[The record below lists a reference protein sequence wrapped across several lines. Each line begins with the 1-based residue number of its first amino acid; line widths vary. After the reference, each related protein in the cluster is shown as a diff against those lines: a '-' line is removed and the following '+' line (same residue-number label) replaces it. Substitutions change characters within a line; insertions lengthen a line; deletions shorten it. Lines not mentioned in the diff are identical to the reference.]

1 MKKKLSIILAI
12 LLITLFCCSPVSGAE
27 GKQSNSLNRY
37 NVVLV
42 TDASGSMTD
51 TDPDEYRYEAINLFV
66 GLLANGGNHVGSVVF
81 SNDVIS
87 SQDPVEVTG
96 KNEKMTISDSIQKQK
111 VGGWTDIGGA
121 LEEAVE
127 LLEEDGDPSLPSI
140 MILLTDGNTELGTDE
155 ETQESIEEKEEAL
168 EEAREKGYQIYTICL
183 NQNNGANSDEMK
195 QIASATGGQFREVT
209 KAEDLKDVFDLYYQ
223 MIFSTQSIKMV
234 EEPIPDSGV
243 LSKDF
248 NVADLGVEEFNAVI
262 FGDISSYALKDPE
275 GHAYTDAEL
284 KEISYESRTFNI
296 LKVADPV
303 PGNWHLDVYGDPGSM
318 IEVFKI
324 YNPNLRAS
332 SHIRTE
338 QENYMSGEPVEFIT
352 ELYEGDQKVTDISR
366 YAGYRATLEIRD
378 FDGEVLDTIECTEA
392 SEEGFVTSFTPK
404 DLGTYYASINV
415 ESDELFAPGGE
426 FTINVGN
433 TPPVANVETLEKHIN
448 IWPFLI
454 ETDSTIDLS
463 SAAKDAEDAQL
474 NYKVASSTWLE
485 DDYTLEGNKL
495 TIDNFSVS
503 KGSFEV
509 QAYDSQGA
517 YCTFNVKVTSTNIG
531 ILALIL
537 LLGGGLLV
545 LLAILFKL
553 WWDYGRSFMG
563 NITAENIE
571 SGQSNSMPKS
581 RGRLKLRMF
590 QIGQTGLHPGCY
602 FQATGKNYIWF
613 ISKKPVYSDYA
624 AGKTKKIRLE
634 SGMDVRIC
642 TDQDLT
648 HGVIVRF
655 DSFVRS

>member
-87 SQDPVEVTG
+87 SQEPVEVTG

-284 KEISYESRTFNI
+284 KEICYESRTFNI

-324 YNPNLRAS
+324 YNPNLQAS

-366 YAGYRATLEIRD
+366 YAGYCATLGIRD

-485 DDYTLEGNKL
+485 DDYTLEGDKL